1 MRQYPE
7 AVSYLRQ
14 LTHGNIISLIE
25 KDNEEREIIGA
36 CGYGNQLIC
45 QADNGDEYEYCLGQ
59 VLGTTEDYPCTIKMY
74 KGPVM
79 TRLIAESK
87 FTESNY
93 ISREVKLYSKAGP
106 DIECRDACEKGEEP
120 Y

>member
-45 QADNGDEYEYCLGQ
+45 QADNGDEYEYCLGL
-59 VLGTTEDYPCTIKMY
+59 VLGTTEDYSCTKKMY

-87 FTESNY
+87 FTESNS